1 MSSPLIVAL
10 DTDYRSA
17 INLAKQL
24 DPKDCRLKIGSAL
37 FTSHGPKIIEKLIR
51 LDFEIFLDLKFH
63 DIPNSV
69 ENSIKSALDL
79 GIWMVNIHASG
90 GSEML
95 KAASSTLSNKKK
107 KPILIGVTLL
117 TSLEESSLKE
127 IGIEQGLD
135 EHVLNL
141 AKLCK
146 INGLDGVVC
155 SPREL
160 KMLRKGMGKDF
171 ILVSPGIRSSFSDMQ
186 DQKRTA
192 SITEALVNG
201 ADYLVIGREIVN
213 SLDPLKEVNK
223 INKEI

>member
-1 MSSPLIVAL
+1 
-10 DTDYRSA
+10 
-17 INLAKQL
+17 
-24 DPKDCRLKIGSAL
+24 
-37 FTSHGPKIIEKLIR
+37 
-51 LDFEIFLDLKFH
+51 
-63 DIPNSV
+63 
-69 ENSIKSALDL
+69 
-79 GIWMVNIHASG
+79 
-90 GSEML
+90 ML
-95 KAASSTLSNKKK
+95 RAASSTLSNKKK

-135 EHVLNL
+135 KHVLKL

-146 INGLDGVVC
+146 SNGLDGVVC

-160 KMLRKGMGKDF
+160 KMLRKEMGKDF
-171 ILVSPGIRSSFSDMQ
+171 ILVSPGIRSSFSDKQ

-192 SITEALVNG
+192 SITEALTNG

-223 INKEI
+223 IMKIIFDSN